1 LCFLWLILLIVSE
14 TYSAAATALDNS
26 SRLPVWEAKFGW
38 LLFILPCE
46 LIAGVFFLT
55 KRAEKARLGFWLVVL
70 NTFMYA
76 GFACLDGDLVH
87 ATWDRVELEVVGG
100 WVLFLLIAI
109 AAAHL
114 LERAFSTQVAT
125 S

>member
-1 LCFLWLILLIVSE
+1 LILLVASE

-38 LLFILPCE
+38 LLFVLPCE
-46 LIAGVFFLT
+46 LTAGVFLLT
-55 KRAEKARLGFWLVVL
+55 KRAEKARLGFWLVIL
-70 NTFMYA
+70 NTLTYA
-76 GFACLDGDLVH
+76 GFSCLDGDLVH
-87 ATWDRVELEVVGG
+87 AAWDRVELEVAGG
-100 WVLFLLIAI
+100 WFLFLLIAI

-114 LERAFSTQVAT
+114 LRRAFSTQAAT